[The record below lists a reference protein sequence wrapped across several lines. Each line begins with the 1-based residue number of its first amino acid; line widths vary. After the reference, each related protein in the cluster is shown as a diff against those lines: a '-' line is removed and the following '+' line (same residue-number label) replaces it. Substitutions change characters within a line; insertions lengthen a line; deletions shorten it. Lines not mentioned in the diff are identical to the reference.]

1 MKLTINKS
9 KIVTEDF
16 IKYVILQMQIY
27 GKAYL
32 DANPKRV
39 DKFDEFFK
47 EKFKEYENKISAHD
61 IVFLGLDNLTYSE
74 LEDVF
79 VIEINPNK
87 RLPYFDRKYLITYCM
102 LIDKGNLSIKGSHIF
117 GKTFRYALNSL
128 NSLAY
133 MFSIRKKRKRRS
145 L

>member
-32 DANPKRV
+32 DANTKRV

>member
-61 IVFLGLDNLTYSE
+61 IVFLGLENLTY
-74 LEDVF
+74 VF

>member
-1 MKLTINKS
+1 M
-9 KIVTEDF
+9 
-16 IKYVILQMQIY
+16 
-27 GKAYL
+27 
-32 DANPKRV
+32 
-39 DKFDEFFK
+39 
-47 EKFKEYENKISAHD
+47 
-61 IVFLGLDNLTYSE
+61 GLENLTYSE

-133 MFSIRKKRKRRS
+133 MFSIRNKRKRRS